1 MILEVLPYKSKFNLE
16 NNESVTLVEKFA
28 KKEDAF
34 HKFWNIKISELSS
47 EGKIAVWGAGAK
59 GITFVNLLDPHK
71 KWIDYLIDLNPKKH
85 NKFAV
90 GTGHPIINFTEIN
103 NQNIKTVIVM
113 NPNYLDEI
121 NLLLKQ
127 NSFKVDVI
135 VAQNSNNLLSS

>member
-1 MILEVLPYKSKFNLE
+1 MFGINEKTIIGAIKNFTPLPHRLEPVGTY
-16 NNESVTLVEKFA
+16 
-28 KKEDAF
+28 
-34 HKFWNIKISELSS
+34 
-47 EGKIAVWGAGAK
+47 K